1 MSNKPTTTRDAK
13 LLKTP
18 PHLPRLVD
26 IKKPLHTETFGNP
39 LPRKTSV
46 TLLVWNITNS
56 PIFNSSHHAILCLDT
71 VLTGQSLWQKL
82 SLVNSSSVSASI
94 SVKKNILMAKVM
106 IFMTSQF
113 LLEVLLVDADY
124 RIYHGGGKMPTIRP
138 NKQRLEAIFMK
149 NSTIEGKVFEQRIRK
164 AVRQTKHVQRR
175 PKARSVH
182 LYPSSKECVC
192 TAD

>member
-1 MSNKPTTTRDAK
+1 
-13 LLKTP
+13 
-18 PHLPRLVD
+18 
-26 IKKPLHTETFGNP
+26 
-39 LPRKTSV
+39 
-46 TLLVWNITNS
+46 
-56 PIFNSSHHAILCLDT
+56 
-71 VLTGQSLWQKL
+71 
-82 SLVNSSSVSASI
+82 
-94 SVKKNILMAKVM
+94 MAKVM

-182 LYPSSKECVC
+182 LYPTSKECVC